1 MMTPLESDIH
11 VKMCQ
16 PRRSFSL
23 DYHLHSSVDWQSPW
37 SSAEEE
43 RRRWN
48 QQRQCI
54 DRVFLACILWW
65 KHPFRCNRSFN
76 CKPRSTRGA
85 RLPTCLNWDEE
96 MDRSTWVILTYE
108 LTNRFLSK
116 PVFSESTWTLR
127 SCSIPNVVFHT
138 VNLIIFEKWTS
149 KKR

>member
-1 MMTPLESDIH
+1 MDLVWRTRSCFSDKNLSLECIGKESCLKNKENKRLERIG
-11 VKMCQ
+11 
-16 PRRSFSL
+16 PRTST
-23 DYHLHSSVDWQSPW
+23 SV
-37 SSAEEE
+37 
-43 RRRWN
+43 
-48 QQRQCI
+48 

-108 LTNRFLSK
+108 LTNRFRSK

-127 SCSIPNVVFHT
+127 SCSIPNVVVPT
-138 VNLIIFEKWTS
+138 VNLIIFEMWTS